1 MEFSKLLD
9 LENYPFQYS
18 YPCDPKHS
26 PPDRFFSQLPFRTSR
41 LRDDF
46 VELSASYD
54 GDLEGHDISGRGHY
68 MHWLMPECPPSLAD
82 AVLKICDASILWN
95 DRTGMVS
102 GLSDQHTA
110 DIQLALISLFKLG
123 KPVVVPGLEDME
135 AGLQHFASL
144 DKSYLEDVSS
154 RIHEFTKAR
163 SLPIDNLTLD
173 AYIEQ
178 RSIGFGLSVMV
189 PWLRAAHEIEISK
202 EEEKSIMQ
210 IIKKGSSVS
219 ALTNDYYSF
228 HKEYDD
234 AIGTGQSPK
243 PYNAISVL
251 MCDYAYSEDEAFQIL
266 KREILAQ
273 EVQLM
278 EMVSIWL
285 SAEQRSEDLRKLV
298 TLYILACGGQNYW
311 ASFSPRYIKSHYVAT
326 KEERSHLVGRCSHPP
341 WTLPAYPPPQNRK
354 GRSVQSE
361 IDSPLRDN
369 KPSILLDS
377 TGGSDSNSRILHDMS
392 RFIEPY
398 AGPPGESIALQPLEY
413 AESVPG
419 KKYWSEFLRAMNV
432 WLRLP
437 AQSIKYMDTIFAHLC
452 ASSVM

>member
-154 RIHEFTKAR
+154 GIHEFTKAR

-178 RSIGFGLSVMV
+178 RSVGFGLSVMV
-189 PWLRAAHEIEISK
+189 PWLRAAHEIEIST

-326 KEERSHLVGRCSHPP
+326 KEERSHLVG
-341 WTLPAYPPPQNRK
+341 
-354 GRSVQSE
+354 
-361 IDSPLRDN
+361 
-369 KPSILLDS
+369 
-377 TGGSDSNSRILHDMS
+377 
-392 RFIEPY
+392 
-398 AGPPGESIALQPLEY
+398 PPGESIALQPLEY

>member
-1 MEFSKLLD
+1 
-9 LENYPFQYS
+9 
-18 YPCDPKHS
+18 
-26 PPDRFFSQLPFRTSR
+26 
-41 LRDDF
+41 
-46 VELSASYD
+46 
-54 GDLEGHDISGRGHY
+54 
-68 MHWLMPECPPSLAD
+68 
-82 AVLKICDASILWN
+82 
-95 DRTGMVS
+95 
-102 GLSDQHTA
+102 
-110 DIQLALISLFKLG
+110 
-123 KPVVVPGLEDME
+123 ME

-154 RIHEFTKAR
+154 GIHEFTKAR

-178 RSIGFGLSVMV
+178 RSVGFGLSVMV
-189 PWLRAAHEIEISK
+189 PWLRAAHEIEIST

-285 SAEQRSEDLRKLV
+285 SAEQRSEDLR
-298 TLYILACGGQNYW
+298 N
-311 ASFSPRYIKSHYVAT
+311 
-326 KEERSHLVGRCSHPP
+326 
-341 WTLPAYPPPQNRK
+341 
-354 GRSVQSE
+354 
-361 IDSPLRDN
+361 
-369 KPSILLDS
+369 
-377 TGGSDSNSRILHDMS
+377 NSRILHDMS

-452 ASSVM
+452 ASSVMLDDIQDGSDLRRGQPATHILYGESQTTNSALYGIVKALSLAASTDGKHSQILLGGDFVSESET